1 MDLPY
6 LKISRQKKVV
16 PDHTVYL
23 VYGREEVLVE
33 DVVAKLVAGA
43 REAAGGDPDVQV
55 LHGGGTTC
63 EQVASELANF
73 SLMGMGK
80 VVILRAAHQMRAP
93 EQARLAALL
102 PRIGPGSLLILT
114 ADEATYDSRTRKKRI
129 LSDKLET
136 ALRDVGVLIEVPT
149 FREQDA
155 ERWVVAAA
163 KEAGVTMEPNA
174 AAQMVLLAGA
184 DLTRLRNE
192 LEKLIAYAG
201 AEKSISVADV
211 NLVVTRSPEATVF
224 ELIDAIGDR
233 RPDTALAALKVLL
246 DAGEAEPK
254 ILALIAR
261 QIRLI
266 WQTKYLAERGYLKRS
281 GVQVPAEV
289 ARDLLPKDRSTNV
302 MTQVQRPFLR
312 EKLLR
317 QAGAFSWDALHR
329 GLERVLAADL
339 AFKGIEGEVDNPRLV
354 LEMLVLELASG
365 RRPAGGTYRERARP
379 LSREAAGR

>member
-43 REAAGGDPDVQV
+43 REAAGGDPDVQA
-55 LHGGGTTC
+55 LHGSGAKC
-63 EQVASELANF
+63 DQVADELANF
-73 SLMGMGK
+73 SLMGAGK

-93 EQARLAALL
+93 EQARLAAL

-114 ADEATYDSRTRKKRI
+114 ADEASYDSRARKKRI

-136 ALRDVGVLIEVPT
+136 AIRGVGVLIEVPA

-163 KEAGVTMEPNA
+163 KEAGVTMEPRA

-201 AEKSISVADV
+201 ATKSVSVADV

-233 RPDTALAALKVLL
+233 RPDTALTALKVLL
-246 DAGEAEPK
+246 DSGEAEPK
-254 ILALIAR
+254 ILALVAR
-261 QIRLI
+261 QLRLI

-281 GVQVPAEV
+281 GAQVPAEV
-289 ARDLLPKDRSTNV
+289 VRDVLPKDRSASV
-302 MTQVQRPFLR
+302 MIQVQRPFLR

-365 RRPAGGTYRERARP
+365 RRPTGGAYREKARP